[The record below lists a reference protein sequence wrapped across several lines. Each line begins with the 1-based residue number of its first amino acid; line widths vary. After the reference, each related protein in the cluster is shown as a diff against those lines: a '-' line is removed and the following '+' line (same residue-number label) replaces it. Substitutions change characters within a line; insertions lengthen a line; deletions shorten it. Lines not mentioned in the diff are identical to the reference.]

1 MNMSS
6 SLGADVG
13 LVGSVGLGVGSG
25 RRRTRAEVKVRVVWR
40 ANVRLDARVW
50 HRVHIDDT
58 SVSMRRS
65 DVAVL
70 GCSILV
76 VGLSSTKLQFWT
88 P

>member
-1 MNMSS
+1 
-6 SLGADVG
+6 VG
-13 LVGSVGLGVGSG
+13 
-25 RRRTRAEVKVRVVWR
+25 WR

-70 GCSILV
+70 GCSILL